1 MISLPTKCL
10 AVIALIFALTL
21 PAFAKPH
28 QGKIRVLIVDGFS
41 NHDWKQTTEL
51 LRGILNRAGEF
62 DVEVSTAP
70 IDPDSADWSA
80 WRPKFSKYDV
90 VIQTCNDNANNGL
103 LLNLK
108 KKPDWPEA
116 VKREFADYVR
126 NGGSVYI
133 FHAAENAFVGW
144 KEYEQMVGLSW
155 RTADYGAAI
164 RINDQHQL
172 VRIPPNDGRA
182 TNHGQRGD
190 VLVTLLGNDPIH
202 AGMPRSWM
210 SPEMEVYYYAR
221 GPAQNLTVL
230 AYARDSDPKL
240 GMLWP
245 VEWTTSYGE
254 GRVYISTYGH
264 VWPGDTDPPSLRC
277 AAVQTVIPRA
287 LEWLARRPVTFPI
300 PADFPGSG
308 ATSVRTG
315 TH

>member
-1 MISLPTKCL
+1 MISLPSKSL
-10 AVIALIFALTL
+10 SVIALIFALAL

-51 LRGILNRAGEF
+51 LRGILDSAGEF
-62 DVEVSTAP
+62 DVDVSTAP
-70 IDPDSADWSA
+70 IDPDSTEWAA
-80 WRPKFSKYDV
+80 WHPRFSSYDV
-90 VIQTCNDNANNGL
+90 VIQTCNDNANNGA

-116 VKREFADYVR
+116 VKRDFVDFVR

-155 RTADYGAAI
+155 RTADYGTAI
-164 RINDQHQL
+164 RIYDQHHL

-190 VLVTLLGNDPIH
+190 VLVTLFGRDPIH
-202 AGMPRSWM
+202 SGMPHSWM
-210 SPEMEVYYYAR
+210 SPDMEVYYYAR

-230 AYARDSDPKL
+230 AYARDSEPKL

-245 VEWTTSYGE
+245 VEWTTSFGK

-277 AAVQTVIPRA
+277 AAVQTIIPRA
-287 LEWLARRPVTFPI
+287 LEWLARRRVAFPI
-300 PADFPGSG
+300 PADFPGSA
-308 ATSVRTG
+308 ATSVRAG
-315 TH
+315 IH